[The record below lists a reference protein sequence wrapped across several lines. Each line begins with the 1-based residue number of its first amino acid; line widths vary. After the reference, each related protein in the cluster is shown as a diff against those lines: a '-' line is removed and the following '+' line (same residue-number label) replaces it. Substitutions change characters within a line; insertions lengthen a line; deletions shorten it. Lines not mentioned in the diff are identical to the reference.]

1 MELHPCMRI
10 RDLLATDILDHVQSL
25 DVLLLFSPVVGDLIF
40 GTSPGYKLRYGS
52 ATEGCEE

>member
-1 MELHPCMRI
+1 MRI